1 MKYQI
6 EAPEGDWTRKIV
18 VEHLGGDAYLTLKLT
33 QANSY
38 TPVVVES
45 AELEYRSR
53 TQNHRV
59 PVDLRDVEVITRR
72 NKKPSYHF

>member
-6 EAPEGDWTRKIV
+6 EAPEGDWTRKII

-33 QANSY
+33 QVNSH

-45 AELEYRSR
+45 AELEHRRR
-53 TQNHRV
+53 TVNHSV
-59 PVDLRDVEVITRR
+59 SVDVRDVEIVIRR
-72 NKKPSYHF
+72 GKKPTYHF